1 MTYAWLVRISHDQV
15 IGPHLLGGI
24 STGAKWKKLPS
35 LRIKRVKFLLPSR
48 SISGCS
54 GTHLNPAAK
63 TETKEGMYFS
73 ALPQIA
79 EDFGVDS
86 GPLPSRQSYVKN
98 SPNTKHYTDS
108 PFPCE
113 SLNRQI

>member
-1 MTYAWLVRISHDQV
+1 M
-15 IGPHLLGGI
+15 
-24 STGAKWKKLPS
+24 
-35 LRIKRVKFLLPSR
+35 KFLLPSR

-54 GTHLNPAAK
+54 GTHLIPAARI
-63 TETKEGMYFS
+63 ETKEGMYFS
-73 ALPQIA
+73 ALQQTA

-86 GPLPSRQSYVKN
+86 GRLPSRQSYVKN

-113 SLNRQI
+113 LLNG